1 MKNPLLFASPNAW
14 LDCVLNDFDS
24 FLKDHAAAE
33 KKAAGM
39 AISMISHYPD
49 KTELVEQMSEL
60 AVEEMSHFR
69 EVIKL
74 IHQRGLQ
81 LAPDTKDAYVTR
93 FRKVIRNGKEE
104 YLMDRLLIGAII
116 EARGAERFGLIGEH
130 IQTPELAR
138 FYRAIAN
145 SEGRHYEQFLNLA
158 YLYLEKEAIDTR
170 AAELLNIEAEICASL
185 PVLPQLH

>member
-1 MKNPLLFASPNAW
+1 MKNPLLFASPSTW
-14 LDCVLNDFDS
+14 VDCVLNNFDD

-49 KTELVEQMSEL
+49 KLELVEQMSEL

-74 IHQRGLQ
+74 IHQRNLQ
-81 LAPDTKDAYVTR
+81 LGPDTKDAYVTS
-93 FRKVIRNGKEE
+93 FRKVIRNGKQE

-130 IQTPELAR
+130 IETPELAR

-145 SEGRHYEQFLNLA
+145 SEGRHYEQFLHLA
-158 YLYLEKEAIDTR
+158 YLYLDQEEVDKR
-170 AAELLNIEAEICASL
+170 ASELLNIEADICASL
-185 PVLPQLH
+185 PILAQLH